1 MCSIQNEFKKCKGCS
16 YQNKEC
22 LALMVNA
29 YAKQIIS
36 QSTWQRNLPINKENK
51 KYDNNRKQVRV
62 PSLKLNFFCWYQ

>member
-1 MCSIQNEFKKCKGCS
+1 MSLKNAKVALTK
-16 YQNKEC
+16 NKEC

-51 KYDNNRKQVRV
+51 NI
-62 PSLKLNFFCWYQ
+62 